1 MVTIEKVKRGL
12 ANFADREI
20 ITKIPDGG
28 FKKILVGTALSLYL
42 TNLEKLIMQYKDN
55 ALVAALGVVH
65 PDGSVDIEKLA
76 EAVKTYIPDEG
87 MRVDIDVFGAHLAD
101 MTLHKSD
108 VDNML
113 AHILSA

>member
-1 MVTIEKVKRGL
+1 MVTMDKVKRGL

-20 ITKIPDGG
+20 INKIPDGG
-28 FKKILVGTALSLYL
+28 KKILVGTTLSLAL
-42 TNLEKLIMQYKDN
+42 TNLEKIIMQYKDN
-55 ALVAALGVVH
+55 AFVAALGVLH
-65 PDGSVDIEKLA
+65 PDGSVEIESLA
-76 EAVKTYIPDEG
+76 EAVKNYIPDEG

-113 AHILSA
+113 AHILNA